1 MKGLQYYRNLP
12 ETISAETIIEEL
24 NYFFSSIQNQLSVE
38 DSIGILYE
46 LADRQW
52 RTYQILSDKCL
63 LQVLESFLFKCID
76 FNCEN
81 LLDNIIHI
89 SIALGL
95 KTVFDFIINSKHHIV
110 DIDILNM
117 VIDYE
122 REVIDISDP
131 YIGLR

>member
-1 MKGLQYYRNLP
+1 MKDLQYYRNLP
-12 ETISAETIIEEL
+12 ETISENRIVDEL
-24 NYFFSSIQNQLSVE
+24 NHVLNCMKNQLSVE
-38 DSIGILYE
+38 DSMEVLCE

-63 LQVLESFLFKCID
+63 LRAIEDFLFKCID

-81 LLDNIIHI
+81 VLDNIIHI

-95 KTVFDFIINSKHHIV
+95 KTVFDYIIESKHKI
-110 DIDILNM
+110 IDVNILNM

-122 REVIDISDP
+122 KEIIDISDP